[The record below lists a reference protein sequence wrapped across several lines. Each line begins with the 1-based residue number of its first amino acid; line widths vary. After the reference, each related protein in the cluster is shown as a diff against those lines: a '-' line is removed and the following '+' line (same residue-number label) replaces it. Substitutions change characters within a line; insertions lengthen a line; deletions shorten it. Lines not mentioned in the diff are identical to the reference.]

1 MRIRFRIRH
10 AARQL
15 PSWLIFDV
23 GRLSANITLM
33 SIADTGR
40 ETTRV
45 PGQKQTPCESVA
57 AASRARR
64 QYLRRARFTAART
77 ALDVVVVCFRGRF
90 SGLRVIGRKDA
101 LFISEIASRVHSP
114 NKAPEPTPGLV
125 TPRAMECAF
134 EMKRQNE
141 KRDAARGAPSPV
153 VAHL

>member
-1 MRIRFRIRH
+1 MRH
-10 AARQL
+10 EARQV

-23 GRLSANITLM
+23 GRSSANIVLM
-33 SIADTGR
+33 SIADSAR

-45 PGQKQTPCESVA
+45 PGQKQTSCESAA

-64 QYLRRARFTAART
+64 QNLRRARFTAART

-90 SGLRVIGRKDA
+90 SGLRVFGRKDA
-101 LFISEIASRVHSP
+101 PFISEIASRVRSP

-125 TPRAMECAF
+125 TPRALESAF
-134 EMKRQNE
+134 EVKRRNRS
-141 KRDAARGAPSPV
+141 RDAARGAPSPV